1 MQASVRRFCPLH
13 KTINR
18 GNGTEY
24 LLRCCSGA
32 RILHSERPA
41 FTCDCRSHGWV
52 AQLAEQ
58 WTENPR
64 VGGSIPPPAIP
75 SSRETLDASVL
86 GFEAYEDF
94 KRNLGPSWAYY
105 LFPVL
110 RGDRWDIVCSLLVL
124 LLACCGKGSGKRRV
138 GFLSLVKV
146 VQMLIVPS

>member
-24 LLRCCSGA
+24 LLRCCSAA

-41 FTCDCRSHGWV
+41 FTCDCRSCGWV

-64 VGGSIPPPAIP
+64 VGGSIPPPASP
-75 SSRETLDASVL
+75 SKKSEKCRTKCSERQLFSPRL
-86 GFEAYEDF
+86 GR
-94 KRNLGPSWAYY
+94 KQLQ
-105 LFPVL
+105 
-110 RGDRWDIVCSLLVL
+110 LL
-124 LLACCGKGSGKRRV
+124 
-138 GFLSLVKV
+138 
-146 VQMLIVPS
+146 Q

>member
-24 LLRCCSGA
+24 LLHCCSAA

-41 FTCDCRSHGWV
+41 FTCDCRSYGWV

-64 VGGSIPPPAIP
+64 VGGSIPPPASP
-75 SSRETLDASVL
+75 S
-86 GFEAYEDF
+86 
-94 KRNLGPSWAYY
+94 
-105 LFPVL
+105 L
-110 RGDRWDIVCSLLVL
+110 RGIYVASRGRHFICQEFLQTILFSGSSK
-124 LLACCGKGSGKRRV
+124 LA
-138 GFLSLVKV
+138 
-146 VQMLIVPS
+146 

>member
-24 LLRCCSGA
+24 LLRCCSAA

-58 WTENPR
+58 WTALDADSATGQRANRHDVWRPKTTVILSTCR
-64 VGGSIPPPAIP
+64 QHPPA
-75 SSRETLDASVL
+75 
-86 GFEAYEDF
+86 
-94 KRNLGPSWAYY
+94 
-105 LFPVL
+105 
-110 RGDRWDIVCSLLVL
+110 SLQ
-124 LLACCGKGSGKRRV
+124 
-138 GFLSLVKV
+138 F
-146 VQMLIVPS
+146 